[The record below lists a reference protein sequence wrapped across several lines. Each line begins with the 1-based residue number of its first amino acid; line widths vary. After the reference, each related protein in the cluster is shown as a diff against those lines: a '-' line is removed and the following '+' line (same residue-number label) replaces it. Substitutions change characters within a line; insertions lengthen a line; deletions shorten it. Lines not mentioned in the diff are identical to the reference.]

1 MSQKSVEILLGRILT
16 DEEFRRSFF
25 PVQSKSFELAAA
37 QGLEL
42 TPVERRALTR
52 LRPGPFEFLAE
63 TLDPRIVR
71 CCLASGSLADGNGPA
86 TDIRP
91 GGSES

>member
-1 MSQKSVEILLGRILT
+1 MSQRNVETLLGRILT

-25 PVQSKSFELAAA
+25 PVRSKSFELAAA

-42 TPVERRALTR
+42 TLVERTALSR
-52 LRPGPFEFLAE
+52 LELRGLEVVAQ

-71 CCLASGSLADGNGPA
+71 CCSAAESSVGAKGPA
-86 TDIRP
+86 TDI
-91 GGSES
+91 